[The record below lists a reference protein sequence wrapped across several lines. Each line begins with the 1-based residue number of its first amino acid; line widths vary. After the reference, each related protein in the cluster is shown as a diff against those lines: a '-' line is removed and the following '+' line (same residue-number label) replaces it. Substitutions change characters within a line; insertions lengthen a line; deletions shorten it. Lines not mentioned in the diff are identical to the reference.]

1 MENIN
6 DNVGENVVGLEEI
19 ESEDDGDNAFHYDS
33 REFVIGV
40 DSEAD
45 FVDLNPDL
53 LTEDNMRNFNFPNLD
68 VSYNFY
74 NTWYGKMKG
83 FSARKGKERK
93 NAMEEI
99 IEKTY
104 LCHREGKIPINTN
117 EKMGKKKREAKP
129 ETRCLCPAKMKVR
142 LDVHSGRWNVTKFC
156 DAHNHEMLNPKY
168 TGMLPDHRKL
178 SEADIL
184 EMNNMRN
191 AGITTPQIY
200 GSFSSQ
206 SGGYN
211 NVGFRKRDLY
221 NEIGRQ
227 RMLQLSDAKGA
238 IKYLREREQNEGSM
252 FWRHTTDSEG
262 RLQRLFWCDGQCQ
275 VDYKLFGDVLAFDA
289 THHET
294 EETYVWVLEQLMVA
308 MKGKMPSAVITDGDL
323 TMRNA
328 IKRVLPN
335 AHHRLCAWHLCRNA
349 ASNVKNPKM
358 VSMFRKCMLGDYEVS
373 EFKHRWEVMVKE
385 FRLEENNWVKEMYE
399 KKRMWATTY
408 IGGNFFVGFRKT
420 SRCEGLHGQL
430 GKFVHSRTDLV
441 GFLKNYGRFLEV
453 LRYNELEVDFE
464 SVRGDMVLET
474 NLHALERSTSKIFTK
489 EVFILVRPAL
499 ARGSTMRVMGCTQ
512 LMSQTIFTVT
522 KYGRSQKEWQV
533 SYIPEPLFLKCSCQR
548 MESFGLPCDHII
560 GVMVH
565 LNIQEMPKC
574 LVPSRWT
581 MGVKDSAYEI
591 RDGRN
596 SIWDS
601 VFDARCGYLDFLCK
615 KMNRLGG
622 RSATTFNEIKD
633 WVSSKINLYSEAH
646 MNSGHGNENGTDEG
660 GPTLK
665 DPIRVASKG
674 CAAGSSSQSRRRPHK
689 CRQCGVA
696 GHNRTTFPNKRKY
709 EASIESGECEG
720 EVSHG

>member
-1 MENIN
+1 
-6 DNVGENVVGLEEI
+6 
-19 ESEDDGDNAFHYDS
+19 
-33 REFVIGV
+33 
-40 DSEAD
+40 
-45 FVDLNPDL
+45 
-53 LTEDNMRNFNFPNLD
+53 
-68 VSYNFY
+68 
-74 NTWYGKMKG
+74 
-83 FSARKGKERK
+83 
-93 NAMEEI
+93 
-99 IEKTY
+99 
-104 LCHREGKIPINTN
+104 
-117 EKMGKKKREAKP
+117 
-129 ETRCLCPAKMKVR
+129 
-142 LDVHSGRWNVTKFC
+142 
-156 DAHNHEMLNPKY
+156 MLNPKY
-168 TGMLPDHRKL
+168 TRMLPTHRKL
-178 SEADIL
+178 SEVDIL

-200 GSFSSQ
+200 GSFASQ

-238 IKYLREREQNEGSM
+238 IKHLREREQNEGSM

-289 THHET
+289 TYRKNKYHFPLVVFSGINHHNQSTIFASCLVADET

-323 TMRNA
+323 AMRNA

-373 EFKHRWEVMVKE
+373 EFKHGWEVMVKE
-385 FRLEENNWVKEMYE
+385 FRLEENNWVKELYE
-399 KKRMWATTY
+399 KKRMWATAY
-408 IGGNFFVGFRKT
+408 IRGNFFAGFRTT

-441 GFLKNYGRFLEV
+441 GFLKKYGRFLEV
-453 LRYNELEVDFE
+453 LRYNELEADFE
-464 SVRGDMVLET
+464 SV
-474 NLHALERSTSKIFTK
+474 
-489 EVFILVRPAL
+489 
-499 ARGSTMRVMGCTQ
+499 
-512 LMSQTIFTVT
+512 
-522 KYGRSQKEWQV
+522 
-533 SYIPEPLFLKCSCQR
+533 
-548 MESFGLPCDHII
+548 DH
-560 GVMVH
+560 
-565 LNIQEMPKC
+565 
-574 LVPSRWT
+574 
-581 MGVKDSAYEI
+581 GVKDSAYEI

-622 RSATTFNEIKD
+622 RSATRFNEIKD
-633 WVSSKINLYSEAH
+633 WVSTKINLYSEAH
-646 MNSGHGNENGTDEG
+646 LTSGDWNENGTDEG

-665 DPIRVASKG
+665 DPIRVGSKG
-674 CAAGSSSQSRRRPHK
+674 CAAGSSSQARRRPHK

-696 GHNRTTFPNKRKY
+696 GHNRTTCPKKTKY
-709 EASIESGECEG
+709 EASIELGECEG
-720 EVSHG
+720 EMSQGTIQCWIQMEPPSWIS

>member
-1 MENIN
+1 MTVVMDNIN
-6 DNVGENVVGLEEI
+6 ENVGENVVGLEEI
-19 ESEDDGDNAFHYDS
+19 ESEDDCENAFHSES
-33 REFVIGV
+33 REFVLGV

-45 FVDLNPDL
+45 FVDLNPEL
-53 LTEDNMRNFNFPNLD
+53 LTEENVKNLNFPNLD
-68 VSYNFY
+68 VAYKFY
-74 NTWYGKMKG
+74 NNWYGKLKG

-93 NAMEEI
+93 NGMEEI

-104 LCHREGKIPINTN
+104 LCHREGKRPINTN
-117 EKMGKKKREAKP
+117 ERTGKKKREAKP

-142 LDVHSGRWNVTKFC
+142 LDVHSGCWNVTKFC

-168 TGMLPDHRKL
+168 TGMLPAHRKL

-200 GSFSSQ
+200 GSFASQ

-238 IKYLREREQNEGSM
+238 IKHLREREQNEGSM
-252 FWRHTTDSEG
+252 FWRHMTQKADSS
-262 RLQRLFWCDGQCQ
+262 
-275 VDYKLFGDVLAFDA
+275 DYFGV
-289 THHET
+289 T
-294 EETYVWVLEQLMVA
+294 
-308 MKGKMPSAVITDGDL
+308 
-323 TMRNA
+323 
-328 IKRVLPN
+328 
-335 AHHRLCAWHLCRNA
+335 
-349 ASNVKNPKM
+349 
-358 VSMFRKCMLGDYEVS
+358 VS
-373 EFKHRWEVMVKE
+373 EFKNRWEVMVKE
-385 FRLEENNWVKEMYE
+385 FRLEENNWVKELYE

-408 IGGNFFVGFRKT
+408 IRGNFFVGFRTT

-453 LRYNELEVDFE
+453 LRYNELEADFE
-464 SVRGDMVLET
+464 SVRGEMVLET
-474 NLHALERSTSKIFTK
+474 NLHALERSASKIFTK

-512 LMSQTIFTVT
+512 LMSQTIFTVS

-533 SYIPEPLFLKCSCQR
+533 SYIAEPLFLKCSCQR

-574 LVPSRWT
+574 LVLSRWT

-622 RSATTFNEIKD
+622 RSATRFNEIKD
-633 WVSSKINLYSEAH
+633 WVSTKINLYSEAH
-646 MNSGHGNENGTDEG
+646 LTSGDWNENGTDEG

-665 DPIRVASKG
+665 DPIRVGSKG
-674 CAAGSSSQSRRRPHK
+674 CAAGSSSQARRRPHK

-696 GHNRTTFPNKRKY
+696 GHNRTTCPKKTKY
-709 EASIESGECEG
+709 EASIELG
-720 EVSHG
+720 EVLFSAGYRWSRPRGYHDHCCFHSQCNRNWIILIQNSGKDAEEQFRRARC